1 MEEKLKIYIIKTD
14 KCWFVKGNSKYPWD
28 IDQIKYY
35 YFNNKQPKETFSK
48 GWYQIDIPKNN
59 ELIIEETID
68 GEKYNERYE
77 IKDKEYISNKLP
89 EIIKIEDREKY
100 YDEDYED
107 YKILNEFYNYKYDE
121 KEPYKKILEYD
132 MEILFEINNFKFP
145 EKFEYGFEGIRR
157 WNFNEEPYI
166 INRDSIEHQELDKII
181 FPDLLLIN
189 RPCSLSSKQMYDITR
204 KYIKDNIDNSIA
216 KITDDYDFC
225 FKVKKIVKLLVPEK
239 ITYQNLF
246 GRTKKE
252 REKIICSTKE
262 YKEVEIFEMTYEPEN
277 YKGYTAIKPMYAN
290 SEYELKQKI
299 DTWLKELINQI
310 NKPLVQCPHCNGTG
324 YEGTIT
330 KIDKNKR

>member
-14 KCWFVKGNSKYPWD
+14 KCWFVKEDTTNSWD
-28 IDQIKYY
+28 IEQIGHY
-35 YFNNKQPKETFSK
+35 YFNNNQPKKTFSK
-48 GWYQIDIPKNN
+48 GWYQIDIPENN
-59 ELIIEETID
+59 ELIIEVEVK
-68 GEKYNERYE
+68 GEEYNERYE

-89 EIIKIEDREKY
+89 EIIKIEDKEKY
-100 YDEDYED
+100 YDEYYES
-107 YKILNEFYNYKYDE
+107 YKILDEFYDYKYDT

-132 MEILFEINNFKFP
+132 MKILFEIDNFKFP
-145 EKFEYGFEGIRR
+145 EKFEFEGIRR

-204 KYIKDNIDNSIA
+204 QYIKNNIDNNIA
-216 KITDDYDFC
+216 KITSDYDFC

-239 ITYQNLF
+239 ITYKNLF

-252 REKIICSTKE
+252 REKTICSINE
-262 YKEVEIFEMTYEPEN
+262 YKEVEIFEMTHDQEK
-277 YKGYTAIKPMYAN
+277 YKGYTSIEPMYAN
-290 SEYELKQKI
+290 NEYELKQKI
-299 DTWLKELINQI
+299 DTWLKELIIQI
-310 NKPLVQCPHCNGTG
+310 NKPLVQCQHCNGTG
-324 YEGTIT
+324 YEGAIT